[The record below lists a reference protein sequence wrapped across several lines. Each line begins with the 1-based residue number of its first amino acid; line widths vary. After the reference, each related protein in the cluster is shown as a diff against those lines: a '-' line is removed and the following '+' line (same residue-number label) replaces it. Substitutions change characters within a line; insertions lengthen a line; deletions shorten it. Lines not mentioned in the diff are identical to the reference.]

1 MESALEILRDVRAQ
15 NGRRFFLLMA
25 LFVFNGLSDGISM
38 ALLYPMLKLLGFGA
52 TQGNLGGT
60 IWTGVEW
67 LFDLFGTKPTSAKV
81 AGLLI
86 ISVVVQGILFTAQ
99 NWLLADVQK
108 GYIASW
114 QRRLFRD
121 FLGSEWT
128 YFASRKT
135 GEMLNLVQTEAAR
148 VGSALL
154 SILYTMVI
162 VTILAV
168 YIAIAL
174 LVSWKLTLYLCVAGT
189 IMFCLARPIRLATR
203 RLGAQI
209 GTINTDLSTSI
220 HEVLSGAKLVK
231 ANASEA
237 EAIAMV
243 ETHIERLRHN
253 LALSMFLPTSIRSAF
268 ELGGMLTILGAL
280 FYSVYAQTGAAEL
293 LIVIALV
300 ARLFPRLLNMQQ
312 FYNSFNLCSPAYA
325 ILSEAH
331 ERFAAHRERGGGA
344 IAALD
349 HLASAEIRAVDLIVR
364 YGEKAVLDRVS
375 FVIPPGKIVGIV
387 GPSGA
392 GKSTLV
398 DVLTGLIRPSSGA
411 VMVGDRGLNEIDV
424 VAWRKK
430 IGYVPQD
437 AFLFHDTIA
446 NNIHWS
452 APNRSRDDVRTAA
465 RAAGLGPLIA
475 SLPQGED
482 TVVGDR
488 GAMMSG
494 GQRQRVSLARAILR
508 QPALLLLDE
517 ATSALDSLAEREV
530 MAVIEKFRGRMSII
544 VVAHRLAAVRDADLI
559 YVIDH
564 GKIVEQGTWESLS
577 EGKALFHRLV
587 EAQSVT

>member
-86 ISVVVQGILFTAQ
+86 ISVVVQGILFT
-99 NWLLADVQK
+99 
-108 GYIASW
+108 
-114 QRRLFRD
+114 D

-220 HEVLSGAKLVK
+220 
-231 ANASEA
+231 
-237 EAIAMV
+237 
-243 ETHIERLRHN
+243 
-253 LALSMFLPTSIRSAF
+253 
-268 ELGGMLTILGAL
+268 
-280 FYSVYAQTGAAEL
+280 
-293 LIVIALV
+293 
-300 ARLFPRLLNMQQ
+300 
-312 FYNSFNLCSPAYA
+312 
-325 ILSEAH
+325 
-331 ERFAAHRERGGGA
+331 
-344 IAALD
+344 
-349 HLASAEIRAVDLIVR
+349 
-364 YGEKAVLDRVS
+364 
-375 FVIPPGKIVGIV
+375 
-387 GPSGA
+387 
-392 GKSTLV
+392 
-398 DVLTGLIRPSSGA
+398 
-411 VMVGDRGLNEIDV
+411 
-424 VAWRKK
+424 
-430 IGYVPQD
+430 
-437 AFLFHDTIA
+437 
-446 NNIHWS
+446 
-452 APNRSRDDVRTAA
+452 
-465 RAAGLGPLIA
+465 
-475 SLPQGED
+475 
-482 TVVGDR
+482 
-488 GAMMSG
+488 
-494 GQRQRVSLARAILR
+494 
-508 QPALLLLDE
+508 
-517 ATSALDSLAEREV
+517 
-530 MAVIEKFRGRMSII
+530 
-544 VVAHRLAAVRDADLI
+544 
-559 YVIDH
+559 
-564 GKIVEQGTWESLS
+564 
-577 EGKALFHRLV
+577 
-587 EAQSVT
+587 